1 MPPISAPAP
10 KKKSNLPSTRAVYCL
25 NGAALGDLLAAA
37 PVLKWAI
44 ANYHETTDY
53 RVALNFHFKE
63 LYPFIPEEKFIEIN
77 AQYPA
82 GFAVNKLNAALI
94 PGGVCRLTPARIKLT
109 QYACIGLLGRILS
122 DDLLKYVPLREVS
135 VDRFG
140 IDFSKSIVIATTY
153 RDRHRSFIQ
162 GEILHLAEYIQSKGI
177 TPIYVGKT
185 SSEGIEGTSALTNF
199 EYPGFG
205 ADLRDKTSLSELATI
220 MNKSKAIVSMDS
232 GPLHLAFT
240 TDKPVIGGFTT
251 VDPEL
256 RIPYRGT
263 AKTAAV
269 VPNIH
274 CNFCQ
279 SDWQLAFWDYSKC
292 PRNLET
298 PECIEKMTGS
308 KFVNALQTLKVFD

>member
-1 MPPISAPAP
+1 MPSISAPNSN
-10 KKKSNLPSTRAVYCL
+10 KKSSLPSTKIVYCL

-44 ANYHETTDY
+44 DNCHTTTDY

-77 AQYPA
+77 SQYPP
-82 GFAVNKLNAALI
+82 GFAIHKLNAAMV

-109 QYACIGLLGRILS
+109 QYACIGLLGRLLS
-122 DDLLKYVPLREVS
+122 DDQMKYVPLREVN
-135 VDRFG
+135 VGRFE

-153 RDRHRSFIQ
+153 RDKHRSFINN
-162 GEILHLAEYIQSKGI
+162 ELLHLAEYIQSKGI
-177 TPIYVGKT
+177 IPVYVGKT
-185 SSEGIEGTSALTNF
+185 SSDGAQGTSALTDF

-205 ADLRDKTSLSELATI
+205 ADLRDKTSLPELATI
-220 MNKSKAIVSMDS
+220 MNKSKAIISMDS
-232 GPLHLAFT
+232 GTLHLAFT
-240 TDKPVIGGFTT
+240 TDRPVVGGFTT

-256 RIPYRGT
+256 RIPYRGVART
-263 AKTAAV
+263 VAI

-279 SDWQLAFWDYSKC
+279 SDWQLDFWDYSKC

-308 KFVNALQTLKVFD
+308 KFIQALHTIGAFR